1 MYLCFVEGN
10 ITLKSQSRANNQ
22 MSLYYLFIFVAYVL
36 LFIQRSN
43 EYCAFVNCYVDPT
56 VL

>member
-22 MSLYYLFIFVAYVL
+22 MCLYYLLIFVAYVL

-43 EYCAFVNCYVDPT
+43 EYCAFVKCYVDPT